1 MEQSE
6 AKESERIGDSE
17 LEGGY
22 GRRNGPLWVWDPV
35 KCYGCGYGY
44 LGIWDDLG
52 YNELLQHL
60 HMQLQLFLWELCYV

>member
-6 AKESERIGDSE
+6 ERESDEVDNSE
-17 LEGGY
+17 SGY
-22 GRRNGPLWVWDPV
+22 GRRNGRLWMWDPM
-35 KCYGCGYGY
+35 KCFGCGFWYMS
-44 LGIWDDLG
+44 IWGDLG